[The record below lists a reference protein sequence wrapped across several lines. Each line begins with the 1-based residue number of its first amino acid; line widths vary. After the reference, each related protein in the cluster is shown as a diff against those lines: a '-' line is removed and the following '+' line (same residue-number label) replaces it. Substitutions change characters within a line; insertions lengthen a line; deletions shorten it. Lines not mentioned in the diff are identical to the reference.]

1 MNMGPDIE
9 WGAGVGS
16 LTVVGFVDLAGKVE
30 QDLSIF
36 CEFKNHVRARR
47 TSTRRP
53 PARTA
58 TSQMAAKVSTPGPS
72 APARTH
78 ARPSD

>member
-53 PARTA
+53 RPHRDLADGRE
-58 TSQMAAKVSTPGPS
+58 GE
-72 APARTH
+72 H
-78 ARPSD
+78 ARPQRTRTNTRPTL

>member
-36 CEFKNHVRARR
+36 CEFKNHVRA
-47 TSTRRP
+47 TRP
-53 PARTA
+53 PD
-58 TSQMAAKVSTPGPS
+58 
-72 APARTH
+72 APA
-78 ARPSD
+78 AAPRPR

>member
-36 CEFKNHVRARR
+36 CEFKNHVRARY
-47 TSTRRP
+47 TFATP
-53 PARTA
+53 DAPARTA
-58 TSQMAAKVSTPGPS
+58 TSLMAAKVSTPGQ
-72 APARTH
+72 RTRTNT
-78 ARPSD
+78 RPTL

>member
-9 WGAGVGS
+9 WGAGVGG
-16 LTVVGFVDLAGKVE
+16 LTVGGLVDRGGEVGE
-30 QDLSIF
+30 ELSIF